1 MHKKKI
7 STISLVMILFIGV
20 FGFGNIANNFKVIG
34 MPSATMLLIGSL
46 VFFLPLCLIMA
57 EFGSYA
63 KDRTAGIYAW
73 IEIGLGKKLA
83 YLAIWSYFVANIFY
97 LPTLATRV
105 PTYLSFVIY
114 GDSNLKNIPM
124 ALLATLTMIVALIV
138 GVKYEKQFNKVSVIV
153 GYISLVAVAIFLI
166 GGFYVF
172 LTGNSSTTFTP
183 SIFLFDLSN
192 KKEISAVL
200 NGFAWITFAYGGSE
214 ICGTYIDK
222 VENPEKNFSRG
233 ILFSALLI
241 GVLYVLGILA
251 MATFGTGENFSKVSL
266 VNAVISG
273 YKFMGDKLGLG
284 IWFVRFIGIIYAV
297 ITIVALVLWSVA
309 LSKSVFSEV
318 PEGTFP
324 EWLTTKSERGVLKN
338 ALIFQTILALLFI
351 GITTLGGEVAE
362 ELYYKIYDMST
373 MAFLVPYLFLAI
385 SYLYFRKKG
394 LISPFQAVKNRVG
407 AYMLGCLVIFMALV
421 SLVFSG
427 YNINL
432 TISEQLPTMK
442 LYYGGLTMFLL
453 IGVVIKVLN
462 SKMKKK

>member
-1 MHKKKI
+1 
-7 STISLVMILFIGV
+7 MILFIGV
-20 FGFGNIANNFKVIG
+20 FGFGNIANNFKQVG
-34 MPSATMLLIGSL
+34 MPSATMLLVGSV

-83 YLAIWSYFVANIFY
+83 YVAIWSYFVANIFY

-114 GDSNLKNIPM
+114 GDANLNNTQM
-124 ALLATLTMIVALIV
+124 AVLATITMIIALVV
-138 GVKYEKQFNKVSVIV
+138 GVKYEKQFNKVSVAV
-153 GYISLVAVAIFLI
+153 GYISLFVVAIFLI

-172 LTGNSSTTFTP
+172 LNGDSSTVFTP
-183 SIFLFDLSN
+183 SIFAFDLSN
-192 KKEISAVL
+192 KKEVSAVL

-241 GVLYVLGILA
+241 GILYVLGILA
-251 MATFGTGENFSKVSL
+251 MATFGTAAEFSKVSL

-284 IWFVRFIGIIYAV
+284 IWFVRFIGVVYTM

-324 EWLTTKSERGVLKN
+324 EWLTAKTETGVLKN

-351 GITTLGGEVAE
+351 VITTLGGEAAG

-373 MAFLVPYLFLAI
+373 MAFLVPYLFLSV
-385 SYLYFRKKG
+385 SYLCFRRKG
-394 LISPFQAVKNRVG
+394 LISPFQAVKNTVG
-407 AYMLGCLVIFMALV
+407 AYMLGGLVMFMGLV
-421 SLVFSG
+421 SLIFSG
-427 YNINL
+427 YDINL
-432 TISEQLPTMK
+432 KINEQLATIK
-442 LYYGGLTMFLL
+442 LYYGGLIMFLA
-453 IGVVIKVLN
+453 IGVVIKALN
-462 SKMKKK
+462 SKTKKKETLMEKILED